1 MGEDRINKVDLA
13 RLIEALRTLSEGMG
27 EGATVDRVLA
37 LLNVS
42 YHTQVNGY
50 VDQNELASLVS
61 VSPSTMSRNVAALSD
76 IGDRGRT
83 PLQMIAVRLDPT
95 DRRRRLVTTTPKGE
109 ALLKKALSGSGL
121 RGHRT

>member
-1 MGEDRINKVDLA
+1 
-13 RLIEALRTLSEGMG
+13 
-27 EGATVDRVLA
+27 
-37 LLNVS
+37 
-42 YHTQVNGY
+42 
-50 VDQNELASLVS
+50 
-61 VSPSTMSRNVAALSD
+61 MSRNVAALSD

-121 RGHRT
+121 REHRT